1 MLRLSRQYCQHQPA
15 RLELTLAILKPDLVQ
30 HSPHHQQVQQMILQH
45 RFLVVRSNIINL
57 SRARQQSTATVSIFF
72 GSINYSFILIEENI
86 FEYLLTPEGARA
98 EEFYSEHR
106 EKFFYNRLVMNTI
119 VLCFFTGDCVF

>member
-57 SRARQQSTATVSIFF
+57 SRARQQSTTTVPIFF
-72 GSINYSFILIEENI
+72 WF
-86 FEYLLTPEGARA
+86 
-98 EEFYSEHR
+98 
-106 EKFFYNRLVMNTI
+106 
-119 VLCFFTGDCVF
+119 D